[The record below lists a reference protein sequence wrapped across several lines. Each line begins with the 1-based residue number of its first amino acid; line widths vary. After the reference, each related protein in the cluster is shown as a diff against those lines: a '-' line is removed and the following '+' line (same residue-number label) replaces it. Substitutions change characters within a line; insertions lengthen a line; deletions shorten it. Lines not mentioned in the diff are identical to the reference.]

1 MDLSLILN
9 SEPLTAISESIQNI
23 SIGRTNP
30 EILQQCKQSA
40 IDLIRKVPENQRD
53 DISSSFK

>member
-9 SEPLTAISESIQNI
+9 SESLTEISENIQKI
-23 SIGRTNP
+23 SIGRINP

-53 DISSSFK
+53 DIFM